1 VTGHLSALSRSNR
14 VKAIQ
19 FAALALFVA
28 SPLGAQIGHEPA
40 SSPYEDL
47 EFRQELTPFGGYAR
61 ARVDPAGVLPQSAS
75 IAGLRYELYLGGP
88 VSLTS
93 ELSAMFSDRTV
104 IDPTKPAVSRFVG
117 TESARVYG
125 ADLGIAL
132 GLTGRKS
139 WHNLVPQ
146 VRAGVGVLHSDAADD
161 TTGLKFG
168 TPFAITV
175 GAGVKFV
182 TGGRLQLRADVGTR
196 LFKQKYPDAYYR
208 TASDN
213 TAVLTDAKRSY
224 WTNHGLLT
232 VGVSYLFDR

>member
-1 VTGHLSALSRSNR
+1 

-19 FAALALFVA
+19 FAALALLVA
-28 SPLGAQIGHEPA
+28 SPSLAQVGHEPA
-40 SSPYEDL
+40 SSPFKDL
-47 EFRQELTPFGGYAR
+47 EFRQELSPYGGYAR

-75 IAGLRYELYLGGP
+75 IAGLRYDLYIAGP
-88 VSLTS
+88 VWLTS
-93 ELSAMFSDRTV
+93 DLSAMFSDRTV

-117 TESARVYG
+117 TETASVY
-125 ADLGIAL
+125 ALDLGFAL

-139 WHNLVPQ
+139 WHRLAPL
-146 VRAGVGVLHSDAADD
+146 VRAGVGIVTSKAADD

-168 TPFAITV
+168 TPFAFTF

-182 TGGRLQLRADVGTR
+182 PGGRIQLRADVGER

-208 TASDN
+208 TTSDN

-232 VGVSYLFDR
+232 LGVSYLFDR

>member
-1 VTGHLSALSRSNR
+1 

-28 SPLGAQIGHEPA
+28 SPVLAQVGHEPE
-40 SSPYEDL
+40 SSPYSDL
-47 EFRQELTPFGGYAR
+47 EFRQELTPYGGYAR
-61 ARVDPAGVLPQSAS
+61 ARVDDAGVLPQSAS

-93 ELSAMFSDRTV
+93 DLSAMFSDRTV
-104 IDPTKPAVSRFVG
+104 IDPTRPAASRFVG
-117 TESARVYG
+117 TETASVYG

-146 VRAGVGVLHSDAADD
+146 VRAGVGVLHSEAADD

-168 TPFAITV
+168 TPFAITF

-182 TGGRLQLRADVGTR
+182 TRGRLQLRADIGTR

-213 TAVLTDAKRSY
+213 TAVLTDSKRSY

-232 VGVSYLFDR
+232 AGISFLFDR

>member
-1 VTGHLSALSRSNR
+1 

-28 SPLGAQIGHEPA
+28 SPVFAQVGHEPE
-40 SSPYEDL
+40 SSPYRDL
-47 EFRQELTPFGGYAR
+47 EFRQELTPYGGYSR
-61 ARVDPAGVLPQSAS
+61 ARVDDAGVLPQSAS

-93 ELSAMFSDRTV
+93 DLSAMFSDRTV
-104 IDPTKPAVSRFVG
+104 LDPTKPAVSRFVG
-117 TESARVYG
+117 TETASVYA

-139 WHNLVPQ
+139 WHNLSPQ

-168 TPFAITV
+168 TPFAITF

-182 TGGRLQLRADVGTR
+182 TRGRLQVRADIGTR

-213 TAVLTDAKRSY
+213 TAVLTDSKRSY

-232 VGVSYLFDR
+232 AGVSYLFDR

>member
-1 VTGHLSALSRSNR
+1 

-28 SPLGAQIGHEPA
+28 SPLAAQVGHEPA
-40 SSPYEDL
+40 TSPYRDL

-75 IAGLRYELYLGGP
+75 ITGLHYELYLAGP

-93 ELSAMFSDRTV
+93 DVSAMFSDRTV
-104 IDPTKPAVSRFVG
+104 IDPTKPAVSRLVG
-117 TESARVYG
+117 TEAASVYG
-125 ADLGIAL
+125 LDLGIAL

-139 WHNLVPQ
+139 WHNLSPQ

-168 TPFAITV
+168 TPFAITF

-182 TGGRLQLRADVGTR
+182 TRGRLQVRADIGTR

-213 TAVLTDAKRSY
+213 TAVLTDSKRSY

-232 VGVSYLFDR
+232 AGVSYLFDR

>member
-1 VTGHLSALSRSNR
+1 M
-14 VKAIQ
+14 KAFL

-28 SPLGAQIGHEPA
+28 SPLLAQVGHEPTT
-40 SSPYEDL
+40 SPYEDL
-47 EFRQELTPFGGYAR
+47 EYRQELTPFGGYAR

-75 IAGLRYELYLGGP
+75 IAGLRYELYLAGP

-93 ELSAMFSDRTV
+93 DISAMFSDRTV

-117 TESARVYG
+117 TETAAVY
-125 ADLGIAL
+125 AIDLGFAL

-139 WHNLVPQ
+139 WHNLVPN
-146 VRAGVGVLHSDAADD
+146 VRAGVGVVTSEAADD

-168 TPFAITV
+168 TPFAFTF

-182 TGGRLQLRADVGTR
+182 TGSRLQLRLDVGER

-213 TAVLTDAKRSY
+213 TAVLTDSPRSY